1 MRGCPCPLVKR
12 LAAVPLQG
20 QLRGR
25 LHTRRPQPGGYRFLG
40 RCELGLLAP
49 GAASSHQAALFAYA
63 AKASALTLRI
73 PEGSGTAWRGPV
85 FGSCPDYL
93 YVEVEVELPGV
104 RPQPLRVYLRLALVL
119 DP

>member
-1 MRGCPCPLVKR
+1 MRGRPGALDEQHAPVH
-12 LAAVPLQG
+12 VQG

-25 LHTRRPQPGGYRFLG
+25 LHTRRPQPGGYRSLG

-49 GAASSHQAALFAYA
+49 GAASSNQAALFAYA

-73 PEGSGTAWRGPV
+73 PEGSGPAKRCPV

-93 YVEVEVELPGV
+93 YVEVEVELPRG
-104 RPQPLRVYLRLALVL
+104 RAPPPPARL
-119 DP
+119 